1 MQAQTQKTVPVQ
13 PKPDP
18 KNPFLVEAQKLFD
31 RLKAFT
37 QMIERRAYHFFEE
50 RGQEPG
56 DDLADWFRAEME
68 LMRPVAIDIREDAKN
83 IFIRAEVPGFEAEE
97 IKVSVDPQCVILCGE
112 AENTEERKTNDG
124 ERFAQWFG
132 QFYRTIE
139 LPTAIEPDKTTA
151 GLKNGV
157 LELTLIK
164 AAPAESVN
172 VEVKAS

>member
-1 MQAQTQKTVPVQ
+1 MQAQTQKTAHVQ
-13 PKPDP
+13 PKSDP

-56 DDLADWFRAEME
+56 DDLADWFRAETE
-68 LMRPVAIDIREDAKN
+68 LMRPVAIDLREDAKS

-97 IKVSVDPQCVILCGE
+97 IKVSVDPQYVVLCGE
-112 AENTEERKTNDG
+112 TANTEEGKTDDG
-124 ERFAQWFG
+124 ERLVQ
-132 QFYRTIE
+132 QFYRTIG
-139 LPTAIEPDKTTA
+139 LPNAIEPDKTTA
-151 GLKNGV
+151 VLKNGV

-164 AAPAESVN
+164 AAPTESVN
-172 VEVKAS
+172 VDVKAS